1 MKTTELHRGDI
12 FFVNLNPVL
21 GSEQGGTRPALVIQN
36 DLGNQ
41 HSPTIIIAPISSQLK
56 KQELPTHVLLPDE
69 IGLPEKS
76 MVLLEQIRTIDR
88 DRLGTY
94 VSTAD
99 NETMAAINTAIRVS
113 LGLVPPKPP
122 QRPNGLTLCLCP
134 SCASYFYQSK
144 DHFIRRVDPNAIIK
158 EPCDYCRLRQGY
170 DYTISPMHG
179 HRLPH
184 S

>member
-1 MKTTELHRGDI
+1 MTSTPLIDRARAAAAGALKDQTRHD
-12 FFVNLNPVL
+12 
-21 GSEQGGTRPALVIQN
+21 GTPFIGHPDAVAAIV
-36 DLGNQ
+36 
-41 HSPTIIIAPISSQLK
+41 A
-56 KQELPTHVLLPDE
+56 DE